1 MSCITGVP
9 DCSEADL
16 AMARSLNLSWTA
28 VLKEDVDGRQT
39 LVNSAEVSTLFV

>member
-16 AMARSLNLSWTA
+16 AMARSLNLSWST
-28 VLKEDVDGRQT
+28 VLKEDDDGMQT
-39 LVNSAEVSTLFV
+39 LINSAEVSTLFD